1 MVRSTGNQLCLCTFL
16 ARFKCHS
23 SVRKPPYLSIVLT
36 QNAQQQQQA
45 QSLTNLKRFYEPED
59 YFMHKSNLLN
69 GFMATSFALSLLI
82 ASATSAQAQSFGLS
96 GISIG
101 SRGVTGNGR
110 MNVPG
115 LGSVRIGANRN
126 GITSGVNIGNSSTGR
141 INIGTNSRGLNGS
154 LGLPGGSNVRLG
166 PNGIT
171 GGGIRIPGVSG
182 IGNIGG
188 GFQGSTA
195 QGDQFSSSGAA
206 GMYST
211 IDGGSEQG
219 NTGTQTTQELDAMA
233 PMLQGATNGTIGP
246 QGADATYITG
256 VNTAGTVRVNNLAN
270 LEALLNIIA
279 NGMEILGI
287 AWGGPT
293 MILGFMHMAAGS
305 QDAMKKV
312 LFGMGGVTGGL
323 ATPGC
328 INWLVASSRDANLFS

>member
-1 MVRSTGNQLCLCTFL
+1 MPNS
-16 ARFKCHS
+16 K
-23 SVRKPPYLSIVLT
+23 SIT
-36 QNAQQQQQA
+36 C
-45 QSLTNLKRFYEPED
+45 SL
-59 YFMHKSNLLN
+59 
-69 GFMATSFALSLLI
+69 MATSFALSLILV
-82 ASATSAQAQSFGLS
+82 SATAAQAQNFGLS

-101 SRGVTGNGR
+101 PRGVTGTGR
-110 MNVPG
+110 ASVPG
-115 LGSVRIGANRN
+115 LGSVRVGTNGR

-166 PNGIT
+166 ANGIS
-171 GGGIRIPGVSG
+171 GGTVRVPGAGNVRIGANGISGAGIRIPGISG
-182 IGNIGG
+182 AAIGG
-188 GFQGSTA
+188 GTFGGNGGFGSGA
-195 QGDQFSSSGAA
+195 QGDQFASSGAA

-211 IDGGSEQG
+211 IDGGSQQG
-219 NTGTQTTQELDAMA
+219 NTGTQSMQELDAMA

-246 QGADATYITG
+246 QGYDATYITG

-312 LFGMGGVTGGL
+312 LFGMAGVTGGL